1 MEDKIVVKGNIEL
14 LKSTDYIL
22 YNTTH
27 YLSPPEVFLHAPLML
42 TGDNLIMNEE
52 KSNTSDD
59 DEQRD
64 GQLYYEF
71 TILEEG
77 AATEKVL
84 KVFYNTQE
92 QSFRGW
98 VEED

>member
-1 MEDKIVVKGNIEL
+1 MQDKIVVKGNIEL

-27 YLSPPEVFLHAPLML
+27 YLSPPEIFVHAPLML
-42 TGDNLIMNEE
+42 TGDNLIMVEE

-59 DEQRD
+59 DENQD

-71 TILEEG
+71 TVLQEEQP
-77 AATEKVL
+77 TDKVL
-84 KVFYNTQE
+84 KVFHDTVQNTYT
-92 QSFRGW
+92 GW
-98 VEED
+98 VEEE